1 MSARAA
7 LLAVLILS
15 GMSLAQAQPKIP
27 PNELAGRERERF
39 IDPFPQPKA
48 NTAPLIKVPQQARP
62 DRKRTCRVKGS
73 SRRVAC

>member
-1 MSARAA
+1 VSARAA
-7 LLAVLILS
+7 LIAVLILS
-15 GMSLAQAQPKIP
+15 GMSLAQAQPNIP

-48 NTAPLIKVPQQARP
+48 STAPLIKVPKARP
-62 DRKRTCRVKGS
+62 DRKRICRVKGT